1 MNHLP
6 AKLHQQFIN
15 LCFIIFVS
23 VSINQ
28 VLYSQI
34 PKGIDWVTAG
44 LKGKVRTVTS
54 GIISDKNKQRALSFQ
69 RNFNRQGSII
79 QDILFS
85 NNPVN
90 QKNSPIMKSKITM
103 QNSLLT
109 RRTYDVLPTDAL
121 MPMVSSING
130 KPPQL
135 PPPPQQ
141 EADGSRLHQAV
152 IKRDKEKK
160 IVEIVS
166 YKHRVN
172 DSPIR
177 SRIIYLYD
185 TDGKIFEEQFYTPE
199 SNQPER
205 EQFKYNS
212 DGIEIEATLY
222 KQDGTIHSSRTFSN
236 IKSDALG
243 NWILRTVQ
251 RDKQEFVEFREI
263 TYYSSAK

>member
-1 MNHLP
+1 MKDLP
-6 AKLHQQFIN
+6 AKFYKQFIN
-15 LCFIIFVS
+15 LCFIIIVS

-34 PKGIDWVTAG
+34 PKGIDWTTAG

-69 RNFNRQGSII
+69 RNFNRQGYII

-90 QKNSPIMKSKITM
+90 QKNSPIMKSKIIT

-130 KPPQL
+130 KPL

-166 YKHRVN
+166 YKHRVS
-172 DSPIR
+172 DSPFR

-212 DGIEIEATLY
+212 NGIEIEAVIY

-236 IKSDALG
+236 IKSDANG
-243 NWILRTVQ
+243 NWVLRTVQ